1 MIDAHGTRTGLDQ
14 FVGRKVFAFCGIG
27 NPEAFMAT
35 LASLGAKIVGR
46 CILEDHCPYTP
57 DLLAELCQLA
67 KKSDAGLMVTTQKD
81 LVKIDADD
89 LPLPLSALAVDM
101 EITEDRDELAQL
113 TCR

>member
-1 MIDAHGTRTGLDQ
+1 
-14 FVGRKVFAFCGIG
+14 
-27 NPEAFMAT
+27 
-35 LASLGAKIVGR
+35 
-46 CILEDHCPYTP
+46 
-57 DLLAELCQLA
+57 
-67 KKSDAGLMVTTQKD
+67 MVTTQKD